1 MLWDCRRE
9 LAVAT
14 GDAGLRREHDANR
27 PGETDEMLAVDVVMA
42 ALVCA
47 SSPVAAAP
55 PGPPSPRLS
64 YPRLPQDP
72 SLPLPSSSRSIS
84 SPSPSGSSS
93 FIEAGRSRIHQ
104 CLLCHPFCEL
114 SITGRGED
122 SQPLLCWA
130 SALVS
135 FPSPPRKSTLFFFVL
150 GNLVSSPPPFF
161 TTLFYPS
168 PSACFFCAVALL
180 SSNDSSPRG
189 LRSSAPSCALFELDP
204 ERALDPVSRDL
215 TSPTIIHPVSSQIT
229 TTLLV

>member
-1 MLWDCRRE
+1 MRRR
-9 LAVAT
+9 L
-14 GDAGLRREHDANR
+14 LPPR
-27 PGETDEMLAVDVVMA
+27 PPDR
-42 ALVCA
+42 
-47 SSPVAAAP
+47 
-55 PGPPSPRLS
+55 PRLAS
-64 YPRLPQDP
+64 LTRVSPKIILSLCHPRLAP
-72 SLPLPSSSRSIS
+72 SHLPLPADPLLSSKQDDRGYTSVCCVIRSVS
-84 SPSPSGSSS
+84 SPSQVVV
-93 FIEAGRSRIHQ
+93 RIHSHSFVERV
-104 CLLCHPFCEL
+104 L
-114 SITGRGED
+114 
-122 SQPLLCWA
+122 W
-130 SALVS
+130 
-135 FPSPPRKSTLFFFVL
+135 FPSPPPQKVHTFFFVL